1 MPRTFVAQVL
11 ARHLRLPAGWDDAER
26 QEFIDEAAEQV
37 ALRVAELAD
46 DWAERAVTEWGR
58 QNWRLPDYETQVE
71 LVQQARTSALVMV
84 LCDVLPDV
92 PVAPSPGPTPAP
104 LNVCQ
109 AETIERRAHPRR
121 ACRPLT
127 RHPQPEAR

>member
-1 MPRTFVAQVL
+1 VIGQRKSADNCGVDEDLKPRAFVAQVL
-11 ARHLRLPAGWDDAER
+11 TRHLRLPAGWDDAER

-58 QNWRLPDYETQVE
+58 QHWRLPDYETQVE

-92 PVAPSPGPTPAP
+92 PVAELYTVA
-104 LNVCQ
+104 
-109 AETIERRAHPRR
+109 
-121 ACRPLT
+121 
-127 RHPQPEAR
+127 